1 MRRDRRR
8 RPRHI
13 TRAASRAKLHFDAWE
28 TVHLRVLVLPCLQFR
43 FSPLARS
50 TSSSTMRM
58 RVTAVTENAFRAGS
72 LTLGQSFERN
82 AVFRHCGGGESDLG
96 VGWGCAV
103 IDAGGHRRPNRGRCD
118 GGIVTAEVRVAER
131 ERLVV
136 EEMLDA
142 GGAGA

>member
-8 RPRHI
+8 RRHI
-13 TRAASRAKLHFDAWE
+13 TRSASRAKLHFDAWE

-72 LTLGQSFERN
+72 LTLGQSLERN
-82 AVFRHCGGGESDLG
+82 AVIRHCG
-96 VGWGCAV
+96 
-103 IDAGGHRRPNRGRCD
+103 